1 MKTYTVTA
9 EQDGKFWFVRIPE
22 LDGATQ
28 GRTLSEVPEMA
39 RDYIATVTG
48 KPESSFDI
56 VLQLKLPE
64 AVREHLR
71 KSRELRAEEARLRA
85 QAAEEAKAAALGLR
99 DEGYTMRDI
108 GVALDV
114 SYQRAHQLVS
124 TRS

>member
-39 RDYIATVTG
+39 GDYISTVTG
-48 KPESSFDI
+48 EAEGSFRI
-56 VLQLKLPE
+56 KLQLKLPE

-71 KSRELRAEEARLRA
+71 RSRELREEELRLRA
-85 QAAEEAKAAALGLR
+85 QATEEAKAAALELR
-99 DEGYTMRDI
+99 GHGYTMRDI
-108 GVALDV
+108 GVALEV
-114 SYQRAHQLVS
+114 SHQRVSQLVS
-124 TRS
+124 H

>member
-28 GRTLSEVPEMA
+28 GRALSEVPAMA

-48 KPESSFDI
+48 EPEEAFDI
-56 VLQLKLPE
+56 QLQVKLPD

-71 KSRELRAEEARLRA
+71 KSRELRAEEMRLRA
-85 QAAEEAKAAALGLR
+85 QAAEEAEAAAIELR

-124 TRS
+124 SKR